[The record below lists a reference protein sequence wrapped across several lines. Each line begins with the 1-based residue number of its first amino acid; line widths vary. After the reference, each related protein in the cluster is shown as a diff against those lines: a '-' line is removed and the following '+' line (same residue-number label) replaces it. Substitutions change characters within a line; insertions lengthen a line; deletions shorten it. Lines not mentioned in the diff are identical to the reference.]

1 MLDNKK
7 QNNILNNARK
17 NGDKVTIYLV
27 SGNKLQGTVEG
38 FDDFVVILNKNGK
51 QNMIYK
57 QAISTVICE

>member
-1 MLDNKK
+1 MDNKK